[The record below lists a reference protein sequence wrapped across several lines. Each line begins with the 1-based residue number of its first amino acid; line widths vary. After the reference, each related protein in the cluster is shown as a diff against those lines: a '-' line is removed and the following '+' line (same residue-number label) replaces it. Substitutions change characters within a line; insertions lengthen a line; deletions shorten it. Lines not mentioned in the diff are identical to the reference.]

1 MKTPFEVYRATF
13 TIIFFGSYCFFKRAL
28 TQTKWKEYF
37 SGGRKYY
44 YNVSFGTLCI
54 YASSDLSY
62 KTETK
67 ESKWDM
73 PDELLLVLE
82 KVEKEGTVPTGGANT
97 ILPARP
103 NLSDDSVT
111 PQNAVIPHNGFMP
124 VEKVEKEGT
133 PASTVLPARP
143 NLPDDPVIPHNGFLT
158 VEEGEKAFTHLMRK
172 AGVDANWSWEQTMRA
187 TITDPLYKSL
197 NTLAEKKACW
207 EKVRGEHV
215 VLLRLTHK
223 KVPRLS
229 TLMH

>member
-1 MKTPFEVYRATF
+1 M
-13 TIIFFGSYCFFKRAL
+13 SL
-28 TQTKWKEYF
+28 
-37 SGGRKYY
+37 
-44 YNVSFGTLCI
+44 GTLCI
-54 YASSDLSY
+54 YAPSDLSC

-82 KVEKEGTVPTGGANT
+82 KVEKEGAVPTGGANT

-103 NLSDDSVT
+103 NMPDDPST
-111 PQNAVIPHNGFMP
+111 PHNAVVPHNGFMP
-124 VEKVEKEGT
+124 VEKADKEGSV
-133 PASTVLPARP
+133 PASTALPARP

-207 EKVRGEHV
+207 EKVRGETCCFYCA
-215 VLLRLTHK
+215 LLIKRFPPSHALVH
-223 KVPRLS
+223 
-229 TLMH
+229 

>member
-1 MKTPFEVYRATF
+1 MRL
-13 TIIFFGSYCFFKRAL
+13 L
-28 TQTKWKEYF
+28 TYL
-37 SGGRKYY
+37 S
-44 YNVSFGTLCI
+44 VS
-54 YASSDLSY
+54 
-62 KTETK
+62 KTESK

-82 KVEKEGTVPTGGANT
+82 KVEKEGQAANAPANT

-103 NLSDDSVT
+103 KFSDDSVM
-111 PQNAVIPHNGFMP
+111 PHNGHM
-124 VEKVEKEGT
+124 VSTTKESKWDMSDELHLVIDKVEKEGQMT
-133 PASTVLPARP
+133 SAPTSTVLPARP

-207 EKVRGEHV
+207 EKVRDKHV
-215 VLLRLTHK
+215 DLLRLTHK
-223 KVPRLS
+223 KGPKKNPLIS